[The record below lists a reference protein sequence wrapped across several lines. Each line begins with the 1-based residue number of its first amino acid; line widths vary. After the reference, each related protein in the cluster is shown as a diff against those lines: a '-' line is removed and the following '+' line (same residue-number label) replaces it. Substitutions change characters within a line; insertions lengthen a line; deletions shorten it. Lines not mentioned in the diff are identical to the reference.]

1 MKILVVT
8 QYFWP
13 ESFRINDLVLALRA
27 RGHDVNVLTGMP
39 NYPGGSFFPGYG
51 WFRRARGSF
60 EGIPVRRVPLIP
72 RGRGRG
78 WQLALNYFSFAISGS
93 LRALC
98 FCRHDHDVILVF
110 EPSPVTVGLPAVVAR
125 WRTGA
130 PILFWAQD
138 LWPETLVAT
147 GAVRSPVIL
156 RAVRRLV
163 RFIYSRCARVLVQSR
178 GFIEPVAAM
187 GVPPKRIEVIPHWAE
202 DFYQPTT
209 VEQGA
214 PERCEMGDGF
224 KVVFAGNIGMAQ
236 SFETILMA
244 AEHLRAQSDIRWVVI
259 GSGHREAWL
268 REQIRARGLDGEFVL
283 LGPRP
288 SEAMP
293 RYFAAADAL
302 LVTLRRDPA
311 FALTI
316 PSKLQS
322 YLACGR
328 PVIAALDGE
337 GARIVTE
344 AGAGFSSPAQNGQ
357 ALADAVLALSQLPES
372 ERAAMGDRGR
382 QYSQL
387 HFSRDRLMDHLERWM
402 TEVAT
407 GTPCAS

>member
-13 ESFRINDLVLALRA
+13 ESFRINDLVLALRD
-27 RGHDVNVLTGMP
+27 RGHAVSVLTGMP
-39 NYPGGSFFPGYG
+39 NYPGGRFYAGYG
-51 WFRRARGSF
+51 LFRRRKDSF

-78 WQLALNYFSFAISGS
+78 WQLALNYLSFALTGS
-93 LRALC
+93 LRALGM
-98 FCRHDHDVILVF
+98 RRRAYDAILVF

-147 GAVRSPVIL
+147 GAMRSPVIL
-156 RAVRRLV
+156 GAVRRLV
-163 RFIYSRCARVLVQSR
+163 RYIYRRCEKVLVQSN
-178 GFIEPVAAM
+178 GFVAPVRAM
-187 GVPPKRIEVIPHWAE
+187 GVPPSHIEVFPNWAE
-202 DFYQPTT
+202 EFYQPVPLEPDA
-209 VEQGA
+209 VERRELG
-214 PERCEMGDGF
+214 GGF
-224 KVVFAGNIGMAQ
+224 KVVFAGNIGAAQ
-236 SFETILMA
+236 SFETILAA
-244 AEHLRAQSDIRWVVI
+244 AERLRAQPEIRWIVI

-268 REQIRARGLDGEFVL
+268 REQISVRGLGETIFMI
-283 LGPRP
+283 GSRP
-288 SEAMP
+288 PEAMP

-302 LVTLRRDPA
+302 LVTLRRDPV

-328 PVIAALDGE
+328 PVVAALDGE
-337 GARIVTE
+337 GARIIAE
-344 AGAGFSSPAQNGQ
+344 AGVGFSGPAEDAE
-357 ALADAVLALSQLPES
+357 ALANAVLALWRLPDS
-372 ERAAMGDRGR
+372 ERAAMGERGR

-387 HFSRDRLMDHLERWM
+387 HFARDHLMDQLERWM
-402 TEVAT
+402 AQVTA
-407 GTPCAS
+407 GTSCAS